1 MDDKIQKVDRLKIKN
16 KTVLE
21 HKLTGLRMEVDG
33 LLEELICDESGRSCP
48 ISKSEYERY
57 FLL

>member
-16 KTVLE
+16 ETVLE

-33 LLEELICDESGRSCP
+33 LLKQLICNESGRSSP
-48 ISKSEYERY
+48 IS
-57 FLL
+57 